1 MGGLNGLI
9 WTKHF
14 VPTGAQQM
22 PTAVTLVDFPGWPN
36 LTERPVSQ
44 GDLDLCPLHKAEAAF
59 DLSVG

>member
-1 MGGLNGLI
+1 
-9 WTKHF
+9 
-14 VPTGAQQM
+14 M

-44 GDLDLCPLHKAEAAF
+44 GDLDLCPLHKAETAF